1 MIVFL
6 IDSDSGGVVLH
17 HTTQEPLPEL
27 LQWPARPIYVSLGGG
42 GVVCLDRAAGRQF
55 QGGRLGTWNTHRS
68 SFAHDKL
75 FEANTNYIYIC
86 QIYIIIII
94 IYVVLFS
101 ASTFSCSAHT
111 VLMKI

>member
-42 GVVCLDRAAGRQF
+42 DGGLSRPCHWQTISGRETGNLEHTPIQF
-55 QGGRLGTWNTHRS
+55 
-68 SFAHDKL
+68 
-75 FEANTNYIYIC
+75 
-86 QIYIIIII
+86 
-94 IYVVLFS
+94 
-101 ASTFSCSAHT
+101 CS
-111 VLMKI
+111 